1 MAGLCPGIREVEH
14 PAVGAGHCAENERLT
29 NLLTRPAFSW
39 KGRNRTADASLFR
52 AGLVQPYLIHTK
64 GLTQPHCPE
73 NTPFIGTIMGQHFGR
88 SKFLSPTLEEI

>member
-39 KGRNRTADASLFR
+39 KGRNRTALHHSA
-52 AGLVQPYLIHTK
+52 
-64 GLTQPHCPE
+64 PHLDIVE
-73 NTPFIGTIMGQHFGR
+73 SSRIVLGAIPF
-88 SKFLSPTLEEI
+88 